1 VRSGQARL
9 GHYDAKFVSDSC
21 PLANVEMGQGDAL
34 LQRIRTELQP
44 GINRLSADGPWRAV
58 HVDRERQRSS
68 LPGRNGENVRRFRGF
83 VQNFLFGTVQ
93 GEVENV
99 VVA

>member
-1 VRSGQARL
+1 MSIESVKDKACL
-9 GHYDAKFVSDSC
+9 VATLKN
-21 PLANVEMGQGDAL
+21 A
-34 LQRIRTELQP
+34 
-44 GINRLSADGPWRAV
+44 
-58 HVDRERQRSS
+58 
-68 LPGRNGENVRRFRGF
+68 RRFRGF